1 MEPPRFLRTNESTP
15 ASPGS
20 QYSAATLYHSPQL
33 ELTRIAW
40 MIAVLEERRRVER
53 KRACLK
59 MKQAL
64 FQDPNGVS

>member
-1 MEPPRFLRTNESTP
+1 M
-15 ASPGS
+15 
-20 QYSAATLYHSPQL
+20 
-33 ELTRIAW
+33 AW
-40 MIAVLEERRRVER
+40 MIAVPEERRRVNE